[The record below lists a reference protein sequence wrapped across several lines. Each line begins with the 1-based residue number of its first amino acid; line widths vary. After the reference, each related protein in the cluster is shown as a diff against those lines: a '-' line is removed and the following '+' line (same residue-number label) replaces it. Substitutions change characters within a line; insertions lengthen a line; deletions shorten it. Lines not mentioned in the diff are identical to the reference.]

1 MIRLVFLVLISAIII
16 IYLKSVNSEFSVLA
30 TIAAGVIVLFSV
42 LDYLSSTFTVINELI
57 ELTNIDKEL
66 YLIIFKVTAIGY
78 LVEFASDTVND
89 FGLKSLAD
97 KLTFAGKIIIFT
109 ISIPI
114 IYSIINLLV
123 GLLQ

>member
-30 TIAAGVIVLFSV
+30 TIAAGAIVLFSV

-114 IYSIINLLV
+114 IYSIISLLV

>member
-1 MIRLVFLVLISAIII
+1 LFL
-16 IYLKSVNSEFSVLA
+16 
-30 TIAAGVIVLFSV
+30 SV

-57 ELTNIDKEL
+57 ELTNIDKQL

>member
-1 MIRLVFLVLISAIII
+1 MFRLVVIVLISAIII
-16 IYLKSVNSEFSVLA
+16 VYLKSVNSELSVLA

-42 LDYLSSTFTVINELI
+42 VDYLSSTFTVINELI
-57 ELTNIDKEL
+57 KLTKIDREI
-66 YLIIFKVTAIGY
+66 YLIIFKITAIGY
-78 LVEFASDTVND
+78 LVEFAADTVQD

-97 KLTFAGKIIIFT
+97 KLTLAGKIVIFS

-114 IYSIINLLV
+114 IYSIINLLI